1 LGAGE
6 QLSQFMLKYFRG
18 RNFGYVF
25 RFVLASPL
33 ALLIWLVIE
42 IVNIFRP
49 VYIVGLSYKGRI
61 TQYMAPMELH
71 LRQANQTKKSYL
83 MIFVMPVATP
93 NEAVRTIYSRCALI
107 IDSHYPK
114 IIRSAFGMLSVL
126 LKRRF
131 MPQLLQH
138 HLLWQLEP
146 ATELNKVE
154 IEFGKNLMNDLGI
167 PIGAEYVCLG
177 VKEAAYY
184 AAITPESGFGQDLSH
199 QAKDSRNVDITNYML
214 AATHLAGLGIYVVR
228 VGSVVSAP
236 LPKDRHPM
244 IIDYASEARS
254 ELGDVV
260 LGTNCSFFVCGV
272 SGFWVFTSTK
282 NIPILICDIF
292 ECGFP
297 TDLLSQHRKSINILR
312 RIGRKSNSQLVP
324 FSEMAAGGQKWA
336 DDKVLAS
343 LGLEPIPNT
352 PEEILDAVVE
362 MNDWIDGKL
371 ELSDFDEELQTKF
384 YNCYPPE
391 TRLEKN
397 PLVRISPSFLR
408 KYQYLL

>member
-1 LGAGE
+1 
-6 QLSQFMLKYFRG
+6 MRKYFRG
-18 RNFGYVF
+18 RSVGYVL
-25 RFVLASPL
+25 RFVLTAPL
-33 ALLIWLVIE
+33 ALIIWIGIEVI
-42 IVNIFRP
+42 NIFRP

-71 LRQANQTKKSYL
+71 LRQANISRKKYL
-83 MIFVMPVATP
+83 MIFVMPAATP
-93 NEAVRTIYSRCALI
+93 NEAVRTIYRRHSLI
-107 IDSHYPK
+107 IDSHYSQ
-114 IIRSAFGMLSVL
+114 IFRSAFSMVSVL

-131 MPQLLQH
+131 TPDLQEH
-138 HLLWQLEP
+138 RFLWPLEP
-146 ATELNKVE
+146 ATTLDATE
-154 IEFGKNLMNDLGI
+154 IEYGKTLMNKLGI
-167 PIGAEYVCLG
+167 PDGKHYVCIG

-184 AAITPESGFGQDLSH
+184 ASIIPDGGYGQDMRH
-199 QAKDSRNVDITNYML
+199 QAIDSRNVKIANYMFV
-214 AATHLAGLGIYVVR
+214 ATHLANFGIYVVR
-228 VGSVVSAP
+228 IGSVVSAP

-244 IIDYASEARS
+244 IIDYATEARS

-260 LGTNCSFFVCGV
+260 LGANCKFLINGTTGV
-272 SGFWVFTSTK
+272 WVFSAAR
-282 NIPILICDIF
+282 NRPIVSCDVYEF
-292 ECGFP
+292 GYKDDMLGQGSP
-297 TDLLSQHRKSINILR
+297 SLWMLRLLR
-312 RIGRKSNSQLVP
+312 RRENTHLVR
-324 FSEMAAGGQKWA
+324 FNEIAAGGQEWA
-336 DDKVLAS
+336 DDKVLAN

-408 KYQYLL
+408 KYQDLL